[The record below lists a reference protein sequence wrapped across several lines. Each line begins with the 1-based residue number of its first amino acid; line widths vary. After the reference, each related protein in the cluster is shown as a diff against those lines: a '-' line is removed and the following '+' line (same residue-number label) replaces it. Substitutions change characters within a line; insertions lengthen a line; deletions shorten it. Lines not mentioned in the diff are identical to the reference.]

1 MTEES
6 NMTKPL
12 VTIITATTGTEYLE
26 DNIRSVLNQT
36 YDNIQHL
43 IVIDGKHPHAN
54 VIISNYG
61 EHKGNKIDVIQLPY
75 ATGTEQYNGHR
86 IYGGCTYFAKGEYV
100 MFLDEDNWLEPNHV
114 ESLVDVI
121 QQNNTWAFSLRK
133 ITDMDGNYICNDD
146 CESLGKWESVIN
158 DHFVDVNCFFLPR
171 QLALQFSPGWY
182 RRARHPQEQP
192 EVDRLLSMW
201 LKGNNFTCN
210 TNGDYTVNYRAGN
223 RADSVQAK
231 FFIEGNE
238 LMKQKYNGEFPWRKK
253 T

>member
-1 MTEES
+1 
-6 NMTKPL
+6 MTKPL

-43 IVIDGKHPHAN
+43 VVIDGKHAHAN
-54 VIISNYG
+54 DILSNYDN
-61 EHKGNKIDVIQLPY
+61 KKIDVIELPY
-75 ATGTEQYNGHR
+75 ATGIEQYNGHR
-86 IYGGCTYFAKGEYV
+86 IYGGCTYFAKGDYI

-114 ESLVDVI
+114 ESLVNVVKD
-121 QQNNTWAFSLRK
+121 NTWAFSLRK

-146 CESLGKWESVIN
+146 CESLGKWQSVIN
-158 DHFVDVNCFFLPR
+158 DYFVDVNCFFLPR
-171 QLALQFSPGWY
+171 HLALQFSPGWY

-192 EVDRLLSMW
+192 EVDRLLSQW
-201 LKGNNFTCN
+201 LTANKFTCN

-253 T
+253 TS

>member
-1 MTEES
+1 
-6 NMTKPL
+6 MTKPL

-36 YDNIQHL
+36 YENIQHL

-61 EHKGNKIDVIQLPY
+61 QHKGNKIDVIELPY
-75 ATGTEQYNGHR
+75 ATGIEQYNGHR
-86 IYGGCTYFAKGEYV
+86 IYGGCTYFAKGEYIIY
-100 MFLDEDNWLEPNHV
+100 LDEDNWMEPNHV
-114 ESLVDVI
+114 ESMVEVI
-121 QQNNTWAFSLRK
+121 QQGNTWAFSLRK

-158 DHFVDVNCFFLPR
+158 DFFVDVNCYMLPR
-171 QLALQFSPGWY
+171 HIALQFSPGWY
-182 RRARHPQEQP
+182 RRARHPAEQP
-192 EVDRLLSMW
+192 EVDRLLSW
-201 LKGNNFTCN
+201 YLRENNFTCN
-210 TNGDYTVNYRAGN
+210 TNGEYTINYRAGN

-231 FFIEGNE
+231 FFIDGNE

-253 T
+253 TS